1 MHLLL
6 QDLAMPCREK
16 DKRLDD
22 RFIPYLQ
29 WFGSA
34 VVVVVVSAAVAVAVA
49 VVVVSYSLF
58 YQNRSISVL
67 IIMKED
73 FTEEIMRKVYVC
85 NYNVELSVMLIV
97 KRLKRD

>member
-1 MHLLL
+1 MHSLL
-6 QDLAMPCREK
+6 QDLAMPCRVRNK

-29 WFGSA
+29 WFASA
-34 VVVVVVSAAVAVAVA
+34 VVVVVVVVVAA
-49 VVVVSYSLF
+49 VVVSYSLF

-73 FTEEIMRKVYVC
+73 LAQK
-85 NYNVELSVMLIV
+85 
-97 KRLKRD
+97 K

>member
-1 MHLLL
+1 MINEMHSLL
-6 QDLAMPCREK
+6 QDLAMPCRVRNK

-29 WFGSA
+29 WFAPAA
-34 VVVVVVSAAVAVAVA
+34 VVVVVVVVVVAAA
-49 VVVVSYSLF
+49 VVVSYSLF

-73 FTEEIMRKVYVC
+73 LAQK
-85 NYNVELSVMLIV
+85 
-97 KRLKRD
+97 K

>member
-1 MHLLL
+1 MINEMHSLL
-6 QDLAMPCREK
+6 QDLAMPCRVRNK

-29 WFGSA
+29 WFAPAA
-34 VVVVVVSAAVAVAVA
+34 VVVIVVIVVVVAAA
-49 VVVVSYSLF
+49 VVVSYSLF

-73 FTEEIMRKVYVC
+73 LAQK
-85 NYNVELSVMLIV
+85 
-97 KRLKRD
+97 K

>member
-6 QDLAMPCREK
+6 QDLAMSFRVRNK

-29 WFGSA
+29 WFASA
-34 VVVVVVSAAVAVAVA
+34 VVVVAAEVAVF
-49 VVVVSYSLF
+49 YSLF

-67 IIMKED
+67 VILKED
-73 FTEEIMRKVYVC
+73 
-85 NYNVELSVMLIV
+85 LAQ
-97 KRLKRD
+97 KR

>member
-1 MHLLL
+1 MINEMHSLL
-6 QDLAMPCREK
+6 QDLAMPCRVRNK

-29 WFGSA
+29 WFAPAA
-34 VVVVVVSAAVAVAVA
+34 VVAAAAAV

-73 FTEEIMRKVYVC
+73 LAQK
-85 NYNVELSVMLIV
+85 
-97 KRLKRD
+97 K